1 MNALINSV
9 VPSQGVYCLATILD
23 NAIQQNFY
31 DDLDDLV
38 VAGHEASAIGRNS
51 YYAMASFKDSSSRT
65 QQNVRAVKSF
75 WLDVDCK
82 DKDPSKDYASKEEGR
97 EAIVSFIKA
106 HKLPLPTVVDS
117 GNGWH
122 VYWILEE
129 ELTPEVWQPV
139 ANKLKTICLKNG
151 LRIDPACTA
160 DSARILRI
168 PDTFNYRYDPPSR
181 VELIKQRPAVSFAEF
196 SKIVEVAYEPFRAL
210 DNPHTHRTSAVTQAL
225 LGNTESSFKKIMVK
239 SLAGTG
245 CPQILAGV
253 QNQADIDEPLW
264 RGILSIAQYCK
275 DRVKAIV
282 AVSNQHPAYN
292 EHEAFKKA
300 EQTKGPYTC
309 VTFDNIAPG
318 VCQNCPNW
326 GAITSPI
333 TLGKEVI
340 ATKAPVVVNIAPE
353 PFVEPLN
360 DLDELTLEEE
370 LENYEQEI
378 INVVIPMFPAPYL
391 RGQNGG
397 IYKKTKCEDGTFDD
411 VLIYENDFY
420 AHARLYDPVDGQV
433 LACRL
438 HLPLDGIRNF
448 NIPLQSVGSKDRLRE
463 VICKQGVAATDK
475 TVSELSNYLIMMAK
489 ELQQVS
495 KEEQARTQ
503 MGWQADGSF
512 VIGNREYSKTGIR
525 NCPPSNATINYQP
538 KFRME
543 GELSEWKKVINVY
556 NRPGFDIH
564 QFVFLVAISSPLL
577 KHLDTAGMLTSMISD
592 ESGLGK
598 TTLCMACNSVWG
610 HPEELMSM
618 PHDTVASLINRMGVF
633 HSMAVVVDELTN
645 KESKTC
651 SDIVY
656 MATHGIGP
664 NRMTSGANIE
674 RVNNTKWN
682 LNVLATA
689 NASIRD
695 KVSSLKASS
704 EGENMRLFEF
714 DMRGTPAL
722 PKAEAD
728 SIFPLM
734 YKNYGVAGHLIA
746 SWLVKHA
753 NEIRDMVAKTQRT
766 LDRRFRFTS
775 KERKWSHSVAAAYT
789 MGYIAKSIGVIDWD
803 IEKNVVFM
811 INHIQS
817 MRGDVCDSVTPHSA
831 VIADFMA
838 EHHSSILIVNGL
850 PDANGLLDV
859 PRNKSISKII
869 GRYEP
874 DTGMLYLSAN
884 ILRDYCVK
892 KQFSFSSLRSLSG
905 AQLDNKRLAAGTGIV
920 AAAIRVLTF
929 DTRAADINMAM
940 WED

>member
-23 NAIQQNFY
+23 NAIQQSFHNSPS
-31 DDLDDLV
+31 DLV
-38 VAGHEASAIGRNS
+38 ADGLTASDMGRNS
-51 YYAMASFKDSSSRT
+51 YYAMASFKDSSSRS
-65 QQNVRAVKSF
+65 QQNVRAIKSF

-82 DKDPSKDYASKEEGR
+82 NKDPAKDYANKDEGR
-97 EAIVSFIKA
+97 AAIVAFIKA
-106 HKLPLPTVVDS
+106 QKFPLPTVVDS
-117 GNGWH
+117 GHGWH

-129 ELTPEVWQPV
+129 EVTPEVWQPI
-139 ANKLKTICLKNG
+139 ADKLKAVCLKNG

-168 PDTFNYRYDPPSR
+168 PDTFNYRYESPAK
-181 VELIKQRPAVSFAEF
+181 VALIKQRPAVSIDEF
-196 SKIVEVAYEPFRAL
+196 TKIVDLAYAPFRASS
-210 DNPHTHRTSAVTQAL
+210 NPHNRKISAVTQAL
-225 LGNTESSFKKIMVK
+225 LGNTEASFKKIITK

-245 CPQILAGV
+245 CKQILDGI
-253 QNQADIDEPLW
+253 QNQAEIEEPLW
-264 RGILSIAQYCK
+264 RGLLSIAQHCK
-275 DRVKAIV
+275 DRTKAIV
-282 AVSNQHPAYN
+282 AVSNQHPAYD
-292 EHEAFKKA
+292 EDESFKKA

-309 VTFDNIAPG
+309 NTFNNTNAG
-318 VCQNCPNW
+318 VCPTCPHW

-333 TLGKEVI
+333 VLGKEVV

-353 PFVEPLN
+353 PFIEPLD
-360 DLDELTLEEE
+360 DLSELTLEQE

-378 INVVIPMFPAPYL
+378 INVVIPMLPAPYL

-475 TVSELSNYLIMMAK
+475 IVGELSNYLILMAK

-525 NCPPSNATINYQP
+525 NCPPSNATLNYQH

-543 GELSEWKKVINVY
+543 GELAEWKKVIDVY
-556 NRPGFDIH
+556 ERPGFDIH
-564 QFVFLVAISSPLL
+564 QFVFLVALSSPLL
-577 KHLDTAGMLTSMISD
+577 KHLDTAGMLTSMVSD

-664 NRMTSGANIE
+664 NRMKSGSNEE
-674 RVNNTKWN
+674 RINDTKWN
-682 LNVLATA
+682 LNVIATA

-734 YKNYGVAGHLIA
+734 YKNYGVAGHLLA
-746 SWLVKHA
+746 SWMVKHV
-753 NEIRDMVAKTQRT
+753 NELKTLVAKTQRT
-766 LDRRFRFTS
+766 MDRRFRFTS
-775 KERKWSHSVAAAYT
+775 KERKWSQSVAAAYT
-789 MGYIAKSIGVIDWD
+789 MGYIAKSLGIIDWD
-803 IEKNVVFM
+803 IEKNVLFM
-811 INHIQS
+811 INHMHS
-817 MRGDVCDSVTPHSA
+817 MRVDVCDSVTPHSA

-850 PDANGLLDV
+850 PDANGLLEV
-859 PRNKSISKII
+859 PRNKSITKII

-884 ILRDYCVK
+884 VLRDYCVR
-892 KQFSFSSLRSLSG
+892 KQFSFSSLRSLTG
-905 AQLDNKRLAAGTGIV
+905 AQLGPKRLAAGTGMV

-929 DTRAADINMAM
+929 DTKHADINMAM